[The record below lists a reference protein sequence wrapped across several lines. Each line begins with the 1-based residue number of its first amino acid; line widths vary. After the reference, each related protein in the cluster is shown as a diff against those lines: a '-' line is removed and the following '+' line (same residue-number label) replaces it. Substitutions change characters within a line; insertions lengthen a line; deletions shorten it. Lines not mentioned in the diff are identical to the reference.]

1 MAWRYRRSI
10 RIARGVRLNVSKSGT
25 SLSLG
30 GRGVTTNIGPRG
42 TRTTYS
48 LPGTGLSYQ
57 TSRRA
62 SGGGSVLGG
71 LVILVLIVGG
81 ALLGGNRSATTPDGS
96 STPLSA
102 QGASAGAQDASRRP
116 TLAQATDAAVVD
128 SQAAGQLSK
137 PQRQLLVTPSTP
149 VQSLDDGHDSATGTL
164 ALSINRL
171 RVANGSAVTFDQS
184 PTGVSAAIVL
194 AHAPW
199 RHVTGMGI
207 HWNLRHPDPGKLLL
221 QVELVGRA
229 YANVTLDP
237 AFESLAMDA
246 MNTRVDYIRRTA
258 IQSFGSETTSLIF
271 ARDGTLT
278 RND

>member
-42 TRTTYS
+42 TRTTFS

-62 SGGGSVLGG
+62 SGGGSALGG
-71 LVILVLIVGG
+71 LVILALIIGG
-81 ALLGGNRSATTPDGS
+81 ALFGGNRSATNPDGS
-96 STPLSA
+96 STPPSA
-102 QGASAGAQDASRRP
+102 QGTSAGAQDASTRP
-116 TLAQATDAAVVD
+116 ALAQPTDTTVVD
-128 SQAAGQLSK
+128 PRAAGQLSGS
-137 PQRQLLVTPSTP
+137 RE
-149 VQSLDDGHDSATGTL
+149 QSAATTSALGQALDDGHNGAADTL
-164 ALSINRL
+164 ALTINRL
-171 RVANGSAVTFDQS
+171 RAASGSVTTSDQT
-184 PTGVSAAIVL
+184 PTGVSAATVL

-199 RHVTGMGI
+199 RHLTATGV
-207 HWNLRHPDPGKLLL
+207 HWNLRHLEPGKPLL
-221 QVELVGRA
+221 QVELVGQG

-237 AFESLAMDA
+237 AFEALPMDA

-258 IQSFGSETTSLIF
+258 IQFFGSETASLIF
-271 ARDGTLT
+271 ARDGSLT